1 MLMPA
6 TKKAVRKVPRQ
17 RKLTCFNRESSGLG
31 NAARS
36 RPASL
41 AAGRCDKIPLM
52 LSPVAGGVDRRQF
65 LAGNASEIVVY
76 PDAGHGFNADYRPG
90 YNKEA
95 AQDGWKR
102 LQQWF
107 KKYGAA

>member
-1 MLMPA
+1 M
-6 TKKAVRKVPRQ
+6 
-17 RKLTCFNRESSGLG
+17 
-31 NAARS
+31 
-36 RPASL
+36 
-41 AAGRCDKIPLM
+41 
-52 LSPVAGGVDRRQF
+52 
-65 LAGNASEIVVY
+65 Y

>member
-1 MLMPA
+1 MKQQSLFAEDELAP
-6 TKKAVRKVPRQ
+6 KRCVPNPQHVRNSLKDLLEQMR
-17 RKLTCFNRESSGLG
+17 
-31 NAARS
+31 AA
-36 RPASL
+36 L
-41 AAGRCDKIPLM
+41 KAAGNP
-52 LSPVAGGVDRRQF
+52 
-65 LAGNASEIVVY
+65 SEIVVY
-76 PDAGHGFNADYRPG
+76 PEAGHGFNADYRPG